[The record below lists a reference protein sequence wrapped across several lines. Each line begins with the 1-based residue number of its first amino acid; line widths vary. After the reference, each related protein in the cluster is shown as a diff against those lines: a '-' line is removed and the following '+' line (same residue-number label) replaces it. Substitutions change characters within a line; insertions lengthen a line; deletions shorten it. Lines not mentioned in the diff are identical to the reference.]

1 MQGESS
7 VDARP
12 LEDGLHDEVVG
23 SVDPEGV
30 IAEPLAKDAVPLWTS
45 ALEYLGQP
53 EPLLLTVSSSR
64 QVLYADCHLIFNVSK

>member
-12 LEDGLHDEVVG
+12 LEDRLHDEVVW

-30 IAEPLAKDAVPLWTS
+30 IAEPLAEDAVPL
-45 ALEYLGQP
+45 
-53 EPLLLTVSSSR
+53 
-64 QVLYADCHLIFNVSK
+64 

>member
-7 VDARP
+7 VDASS

-30 IAEPLAKDAVPLWTS
+30 IAEPLAEDAVPL
-45 ALEYLGQP
+45 
-53 EPLLLTVSSSR
+53 
-64 QVLYADCHLIFNVSK
+64 

>member
-12 LEDGLHDEVVG
+12 LEDRLHDEVVG

-30 IAEPLAKDAVPLWTS
+30 VAEPLSEDAVPL
-45 ALEYLGQP
+45 
-53 EPLLLTVSSSR
+53 
-64 QVLYADCHLIFNVSK
+64 